1 MIGDLKEN
9 VIEWYTGSDRA
20 TVTFSQRKYINR
32 LRKLLSTGVSGVE
45 IIAENQD
52 GSITAHIPLHLV
64 RLTNLKRKTVDA
76 EGVEDEDNN
85 SAEKSE

>member
-20 TVTFSQRKYINR
+20 TVTFSQKKYINR
-32 LRKLLSTGVSGVE
+32 LRRMISTGVSGVE
-45 IIAENQD
+45 IVAENPD
-52 GSITAHIPLHLV
+52 GSIMAHIPLHLV

-76 EGVEDEDNN
+76 EGMEDEDNN
-85 SAEKSE
+85 GTEQGQ